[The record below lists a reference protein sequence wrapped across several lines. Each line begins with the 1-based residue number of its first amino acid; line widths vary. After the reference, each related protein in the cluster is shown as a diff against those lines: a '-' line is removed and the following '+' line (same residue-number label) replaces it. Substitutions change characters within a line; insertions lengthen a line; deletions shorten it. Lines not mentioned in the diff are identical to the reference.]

1 MFTKIN
7 FSHKFQLKDD
17 KPDFRQSGDTLRIS
31 HVTAENSGT
40 YVCRAVNQL
49 SPSGHGARKFERI
62 GNASIAL
69 LVRHRPGRAR
79 ISPNRPI
86 VAEGGAVSLTC
97 TATPPGWPAPQYR
110 LVLFIFRS
118 DDLTGK
124 LPVDYW

>member
-1 MFTKIN
+1 M
-7 FSHKFQLKDD
+7 
-17 KPDFRQSGDTLRIS
+17 RIS

-49 SPSGHGARKFERI
+49 SPSGYGARKSERI
-62 GNASIAL
+62 GNASVAL

-110 LVLFIFRS
+110 LVLFVFR
-118 DDLTGK
+118 LVCHVGYVK
-124 LPVDYW
+124 QQ